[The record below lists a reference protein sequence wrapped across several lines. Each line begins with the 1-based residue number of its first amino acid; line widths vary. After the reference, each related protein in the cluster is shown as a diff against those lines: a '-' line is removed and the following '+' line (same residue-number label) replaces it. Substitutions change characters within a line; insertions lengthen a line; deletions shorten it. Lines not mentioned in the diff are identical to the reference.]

1 MFVAKN
7 ELCLGKMSERFKE
20 LVLKT
25 SVSKETVGSNPTLSA
40 TYDEFFL
47 EEYSSWWRG
56 APAKGVGRVKP
67 ARGFKSLFLRH

>member
-1 MFVAKN
+1 MFVKKWVSACKKN

-40 TYDEFFL
+40 TYDKSFWRNTQAG
-47 EEYSSWWRG
+47 EE
-56 APAKGVGRVKP
+56 APLLRV
-67 ARGFKSLFLRH
+67 